1 MKLSR
6 LAGEKAGGAGDL
18 EIAGLTADSRDV
30 RPGYLFAALPGVKQD
45 GAAFV
50 EQAVGN
56 GAVAVLAGKAVNT
69 NVPVITGDDPRR
81 CLARMAALYY
91 RSQPETVVAVTG
103 TNGKSSIVW
112 FLRQIWNALGRNAA
126 CVGTLGVTTRNG
138 HYWGGLTTP
147 DPVALHRQLAALA
160 NDGVTHLA
168 LEASSHGLVQRRLD
182 GLKLAAGAFTNLS
195 HDHLDYH
202 PTVEDY
208 FDAKMRLF
216 RDLLASG
223 APAVINTDSAFGDK
237 AAQAAA
243 DAGLNVITYGRDEA
257 DYRFGTTASDFA
269 GQHVR
274 IAGPQGE
281 AAFDLPL
288 IGGFQAE
295 NAVCAIALATALGGD
310 FRQAAD
316 AAADLKGAPGRLQPA
331 GGDAET
337 AAFVDYA
344 HTPEA
349 LRAAIAA
356 LRPHTKGR
364 IVTVFGCGGD
374 RDRAKRAVMGE
385 IAAELSDIAIVTDD
399 NPRTEDAAAIRAEI
413 MAACEGGIE
422 IGDRREAIFHAA
434 GLLQPG
440 DVALIAG
447 KGHESGQIVNNET
460 LPFDDLSVTGEAMEA
475 RT

>member
-6 LAGEKAGGAGDL
+6 LVGEKAGQAGDI
-18 EIAGLTADSRDV
+18 EIAGLTADSREV
-30 RPGYLFAALPGVKQD
+30 QPGFLFAALPGVKQD

-50 EQAVGN
+50 AQAVER
-56 GAVAVLAGKAVNT
+56 GAVAVLAGQALT
-69 NVPVITGDDPRR
+69 AAVPVIRGEDPRR
-81 CLARMAALYY
+81 CLAQMAALYY

-112 FLRQIWNALGRNAA
+112 FLRQIWQSLGRNAA

-138 HYWGGLTTP
+138 HYSGGLTTP
-147 DPVALHRQLAALA
+147 DPVVLHRQIAALS

-182 GLKLAAGAFTNLS
+182 GLKIAAGCFTNLS

-216 RDLLASG
+216 RDLLAQG
-223 APAVINTDSAFGDK
+223 APAVIDIDTEFGRK
-237 AAQAAA
+237 AA
-243 DAGLNVITYGRDEA
+243 DAARAAGLHVVSYGRSDA
-257 DYRFGTTASDFA
+257 DFRFSARAEDFS
-269 GQHVR
+269 GQHVALETP
-274 IAGPQGE
+274 AGA

-288 IGGFQAE
+288 IGDFQAE
-295 NAVCAIALATALGGD
+295 NAVAAMALAVSLGAELAPAT
-310 FRQAAD
+310 RAASQ
-316 AAADLKGAPGRLQPA
+316 LKGAPGRLQPA
-331 GGDAET
+331 GGDAGT

-344 HTPEA
+344 HTPDA
-349 LRAAIAA
+349 LRAAISA

-374 RDRAKRAVMGE
+374 RDRAKRAVMGR
-385 IAAELSDIAIVTDD
+385 IAAELSDVAIVTDD
-399 NPRTEDAAAIRAEI
+399 NPRTEDPAFIRSEI
-413 MAACEGGIE
+413 MSACEGGIE

-440 DVALIAG
+440 DVALVAG
-447 KGHESGQIVNNET
+447 KGHESGQIVGNET

-475 RT
+475 RK